1 MRSGQRPTLQA
12 RQLQAEVVAL
22 RRVIKIQNIAIIGLS
37 TLFLL
42 MTGSTFTLLDSIRHP
57 DTDGVAGR
65 FWEGQ
70 RSLAPN
76 ANAQRLRGGKAYV
89 HAAQASDEAQR
100 AMIAAVLA
108 SKRPVALSS
117 CPFYGCAVAPIEMS
131 QLDNSSFDPAASTKQ
146 ASRSHFMITHRSNRQ
161 KPAPIN
167 QDRAVL
173 IEGYGDGTSDPKD
186 GFFMGLFDGHDDYGH
201 NVAEYCAK
209 GLPEVIAKEMQEKMF
224 LRESEGEARQKWMVD
239 TITQAYV
246 SADENAPR
254 TGGGTTAI
262 TIIRAGNELYI
273 ANTGD
278 STAFVGIYHPPDSID
293 VVADSENQKYILGPR
308 DGSQLN
314 LRGKVTIHSLTVKHK
329 ANVPEERERI
339 ESLNGRVHVP
349 EKNPQGARV
358 IAQSSFH
365 HEDVGLAMSRS
376 IGDWEWTAIGVIPD
390 PDVQVIDLTEFWE
403 TNTIEKSNAKVFVVA
418 GSDGLFDARKP
429 QFVANHVAY
438 GLFEYRAARDDL
450 FIKNLFDVAK
460 KAVNMASPIQR
471 GLNGANKRPYRDDI
485 TFVAK
490 VIEPVK
496 DHS

>member
-1 MRSGQRPTLQA
+1 MRSERKQHPTLQA
-12 RQLQAEVVAL
+12 RQLQAEVASL
-22 RRVIKIQNIAIIGLS
+22 RRIIKIQNIAIIGLS

-42 MTGSTFTLLDSIRHP
+42 MMGSTFTLLDSIRHP
-57 DTDGVAGR
+57 DTDGVAGGR

-70 RSLAPN
+70 RSLKAQRLQGGN
-76 ANAQRLRGGKAYV
+76 ARYVHANAQQGP
-89 HAAQASDEAQR
+89 ASDEAQR
-100 AMIAAVLA
+100 AMVAAVLA
-108 SKRPVALSS
+108 SRMPVAVSN
-117 CPFYGCAVAPIEMS
+117 CPFYGCAASPVEMS
-131 QLDNSSFDPAASTKQ
+131 ELDGSTFNPALATRY
-146 ASRSHFMITHRSNRQ
+146 ATRSHVMITHRSNRQ
-161 KPAPIN
+161 KPAPVN

-173 IEGYGDGTSDPKD
+173 IEGYGDGTSDPGQ
-186 GFFMGLFDGHDDYGH
+186 GFFLGLYDGHDDNGH
-201 NVAEYCAK
+201 DVAEFCAK

-224 LRESEGEARQKWMVD
+224 LRESEGEARQKWMVN

-246 SADENAPR
+246 SADESAPK

-262 TIIRAGNELYI
+262 TIIRTGNELYI

-308 DGSQLN
+308 DGSHLN

-339 ESLNGRVHVP
+339 ESRNGRVHVP
-349 EKNPQGARV
+349 QKNPRGARV

-376 IGDWEWTAIGVIPD
+376 IGDPEWTAIGVIPD
-390 PDVQVIDLTEFWE
+390 PDVEVIDLTEFWK

-418 GSDGLFDARKP
+418 GSDGLFDTRKP

-438 GLFEYRAARDDL
+438 GLFEYRAAGRDDL
-450 FIKNLFDVAK
+450 FLKNLFHVAK
-460 KAVNMASPIQR
+460 KTVNMAFPIR
-471 GLNGANKRPYRDDI
+471 RDPNKTPYRDDI

-490 VIEPVK
+490 AIEL
-496 DHS
+496 